1 MTPEKTT
8 PTDSGQR
15 TNVWTIGAA
24 TLLVAIMIAG
34 SIAFAIKRTTNG
46 HQPTISP
53 PSATSAAP
61 PMPPVSSTGE
71 GFDVPETDLF
81 GRRIDIPRNPDGALR
96 AQTVPPKHAG
106 DPDWLSAAPAGLR
119 EQGGWQRVHGAVV
132 PFSTSD
138 GPTRIHDGV
147 ADGYA
152 HTPQGA
158 ALAAAMS
165 LYQVAARPGDRAVSA
180 ARLVLSPADQATLD
194 SGINS
199 GRLPHQQP
207 ASLTR
212 TLIAYDAFRI
222 DTFADDLA
230 VVRLAVRG
238 EQSAQARSWVTAKI
252 PMVWY
257 QGDWRLRGN
266 GNQLPTETVYDLTGW
281 TQWS

>member
-8 PTDSGQR
+8 ATDANQR
-15 TNVWTIGAA
+15 TNLPTIAAA

-34 SIAFAIKRTTNG
+34 SIAFAINHTTNG
-46 HQPTISP
+46 HQPANSP
-53 PSATSAAP
+53 STATSAAA
-61 PMPPVSSTGE
+61 PVPSGASTGE

-81 GRRIDIPRNPDGALR
+81 GRRIDIPHNPDGVLR
-96 AQTVPPKHAG
+96 AQTIAPKHAG
-106 DPDWLSAAPAGLR
+106 DPDWMSAAPAGLR

-158 ALAAAMS
+158 ALAAVMS

-180 ARLVLSPADQATLD
+180 ARLVLSPAVQATLD

-207 ASLTR
+207 EVLTR

-238 EQSAQARSWVTAKI
+238 EQSTRGRSWVTARI

-266 GNQLPTETVYDLTGW
+266 GNQLPTETIYDLAGW